1 MQRGGRSSPCCLQ
14 AVTVWTRDQSAPA
27 TADHYPRI
35 TQNITHSRSPG
46 ASSQRF
52 TDSNPIPDSRLRCPQ
67 RSFLPKTLLFLAR
80 LKLCAPR
87 SLRPTSY
94 RREQRCACALLPC
107 GHWRARVQ
115 RVNGVQRGAGG
126 GDGGRYQS
134 DILINSLDQMTSSLI
149 YLSHREEHNN
159 MFVHHSSRFLNNNPH
174 FIKSK
179 VIKGLKNSKIHHR

>member
-14 AVTVWTRDQSAPA
+14 AVTVWIRALQPPLTITEAPPKRA
-27 TADHYPRI
+27 TYDPR
-35 TQNITHSRSPG
+35 T
-46 ASSQRF
+46 SSQRF
-52 TDSNPIPDSRLRCPQ
+52 TDSNPIPDSHLLCPQ
-67 RSFLPKTLLFLAR
+67 RSFLPKTLLFLAC

-87 SLRPTSY
+87 SLRSTSY
-94 RREQRCACALLPC
+94 RRELRCACAVLPC

-126 GDGGRYQS
+126 GFGGRYQS

-149 YLSHREEHNN
+149 YLSHREEHN
-159 MFVHHSSRFLNNNPH
+159 MFRPHSSRFLNNNPH

-179 VIKGLKNSKIHHR
+179 VIKGLKSSKIHPI